1 METKEVLE
9 EVVVTNLQ
17 YVLSDNYINKEEK
30 QKDFDNAMKAAD
42 RLIRLKEIE
51 STDKVNKLNKKIE
64 LEKVELEKEKNNSI
78 LQLDKEKIELEKE
91 KNNSALQLDKEKIEK
106 NAKSDMINRRI
117 KVIEISVVPIG
128 LFVGKCLFQNY
139 AMKQVCNFE
148 KDYTFTTTPSRN
160 IISSLFKFN

>member
-1 METKEVLE
+1 METKEILE

-17 YVLSDNYINKEEK
+17 YVLSDNYINKEDK
-30 QKDFDNAMKAAD
+30 QRDFDNAIKAAD

-51 STDKVNKLNKKIE
+51 SADKVNKFNKKIE
-64 LEKVELEKEKNNSI
+64 LEKVELEKEKNNSTI
-78 LQLDKEKIELEKE
+78 QLEKE
-91 KNNSALQLDKEKIEK
+91 KIGK
-106 NAKSDMINRRI
+106 NTKSDRINRRI
-117 KVIEISVVPIG
+117 KVVEISVVPIG